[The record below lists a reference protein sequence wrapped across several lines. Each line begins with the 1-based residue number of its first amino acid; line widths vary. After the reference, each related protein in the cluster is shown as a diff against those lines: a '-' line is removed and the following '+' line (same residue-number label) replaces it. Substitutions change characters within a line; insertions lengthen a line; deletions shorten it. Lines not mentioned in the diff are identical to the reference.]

1 MVCSIEVFRNNDSI
15 NTVLH
20 FGSLE
25 HCEGILLTVF
35 LSWVGRKL
43 KPREDKLYAF
53 FVINRATSGNS
64 HN

>member
-15 NTVLH
+15 NTALH
-20 FGSLE
+20 FDSLE
-25 HCEGILLTVF
+25 HCEGILLTF

-53 FVINRATSGNS
+53 FVINRDTSGNS
-64 HN
+64 HS

>member
-1 MVCSIEVFRNNDSI
+1 MFFDNDSI

-20 FGSLE
+20 FDSFE

-43 KPREDKLYAF
+43 KPREDKL
-53 FVINRATSGNS
+53 
-64 HN
+64 